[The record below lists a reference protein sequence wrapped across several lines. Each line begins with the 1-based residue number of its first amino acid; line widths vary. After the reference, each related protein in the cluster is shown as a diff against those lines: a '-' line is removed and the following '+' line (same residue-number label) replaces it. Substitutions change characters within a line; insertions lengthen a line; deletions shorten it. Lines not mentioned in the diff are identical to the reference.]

1 MLGYGG
7 YFARITIFSNIGII
21 YAKDYFMAP
30 KFVTNQGYSELI
42 IFLYLYRINQSLNT
56 MILISFS
63 IALIAIVFGAKLL
76 AQSQKDNLGA
86 LYKYL
91 AWFIMVMGFLV
102 LLCDGARGFLG
113 MCHRGEA
120 RMMNKECMMRG
131 DDGMMGGDCQMMMR
145 CHRGYMCHEDGC
157 NGGMMNCKDGAG
169 CPMHDGCNGMMNCKD
184 DGKGTGCPA
193 MGNGMKCKMDS
204 AKAKK

>member
-1 MLGYGG
+1 M
-7 YFARITIFSNIGII
+7 
-21 YAKDYFMAP
+21 DYFIAP
-30 KFVTNQGYSELI
+30 KFATNQGYSELI

-76 AQSQKDNLGA
+76 AQAQKDNLGV

-91 AWFIMVMGFLV
+91 AWFIIVMGFLV

-113 MCHRGEA
+113 MCHRGEG
-120 RMMNKECMMRG
+120 RMMNKEYMMRG
-131 DDGMMGGDCQMMMR
+131 DDGMMGGDCQMMMH
-145 CHRGYMCHEDGC
+145 CHRGFMCHGDGGC
-157 NGGMMNCKDGAG
+157 DGGMMNCRDGG
-169 CPMHDGCNGMMNCKD
+169 CCPMHDGCNGMMNCKD
-184 DGKGTGCPA
+184 GEKGSCNEGGGMGASCPM
-193 MGNGMKCKMDS
+193 MGGGMKCKMDS